1 MHWAATPAQA
11 RHPAAAVAAN
21 RGDKAT
27 QLRTLRDHPEDV
39 QAVLDLHVL
48 DLAEIAVEVLDQRR
62 GVARLTVD
70 PQVIADGD
78 PQRGGGEQLVG

>member
-1 MHWAATPAQA
+1 
-11 RHPAAAVAAN
+11 
-21 RGDKAT
+21 
-27 QLRTLRDHPEDV
+27 V